1 MTLTWDSNA
10 WEDYLYWQ
18 HHDRRIMKKI
28 NELLKDT
35 MRQPF
40 EGLGKPE
47 LLKENLAGC
56 WSRRI
61 DQEHRLVYKVIED
74 SIYILQC
81 RYHY

>member
-10 WEDYLYWQ
+10 WVDYLYWQ
-18 HHDRRIMKKI
+18 QNDRKIMKKI

-40 EGLGKPE
+40 EGLGRPE

-61 DQEHRLVYKVIED
+61 DQEHRLVYKVIEN

>member
-1 MTLTWDSNA
+1 MTITWDSNA
-10 WEDYLYWQ
+10 WEHYLYWQ
-18 HHDRRIMKKI
+18 VNDRKIMKKV
-28 NELLKDT
+28 NELIKDT
-35 MRQPF
+35 MRHPF

-47 LLKENLAGC
+47 MLKENLAGC

-61 DQEHRLVYKVIED
+61 DQEHRLVYRVAED

>member
-18 HHDRRIMKKI
+18 QNDRKIMKKI